1 MKFFLYCA
9 LPSRFLCTI
18 GAFEPAIQMHMLCN
32 WDNAKL
38 GPSPELWRVKTQE
51 SEQVLIWLYNL
62 NSKFLTTLHKRS
74 TYLQSSIR
82 SNISFWVLS
91 SVSSLWNVPVLFS
104 SWIWRESLLPIPT
117 HLKFWPKTWGWGSS
131 YFFNLIV
138 LPAQFWEGISLT
150 LYFQCFKIIIPN
162 PIWSENQ
169 VQLHLHYTQ
178 PNIGNVL

>member
-1 MKFFLYCA
+1 MY
-9 LPSRFLCTI
+9 
-18 GAFEPAIQMHMLCN
+18 MLCN
-32 WDNAKL
+32 LDNAKL

-62 NSKFLTTLHKRS
+62 NSKFLNYPSQKK
-74 TYLQSSIR
+74 YLFTVF
-82 SNISFWVLS
+82 NISFWVLYS
-91 SVSSLWNVPVLFS
+91 GSSLWNVPVLFS
-104 SWIWRESLLPIPT
+104 SWTWRESLLLIPT
-117 HLKFWPKTWGWGSS
+117 HLKFWPKTWGWGSG

-150 LYFQCFKIIIPN
+150 LHFQCFKIIIPN